1 MRQYYI
7 CYECQSYDVYET
19 MLVRIN
25 RLACIVD
32 DEEDLIAI
40 PNPMAWCENCNG
52 FVNIIETPT
61 PKYVEV

>member
-1 MRQYYI
+1 MRQHYI

-32 DEEDLIAI
+32 DEEE
-40 PNPMAWCENCNG
+40 WCWWKVG
-52 FVNIIETPT
+52 LHH
-61 PKYVEV
+61 

>member
-1 MRQYYI
+1 MRQHYI
-7 CYECQSYDVYET
+7 CYDCGGYNVFES

-32 DEEDLIAI
+32 DAEDLIGI
-40 PNPMAWCENCNG
+40 PNPIAWCEDCDE
-52 FVNIIETPT
+52 FVNVIETLT